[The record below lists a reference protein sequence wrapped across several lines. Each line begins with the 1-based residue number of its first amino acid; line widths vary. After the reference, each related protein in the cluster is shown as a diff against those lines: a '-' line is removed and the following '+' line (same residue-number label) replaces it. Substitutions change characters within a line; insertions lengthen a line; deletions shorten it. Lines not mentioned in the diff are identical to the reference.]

1 MIEFNLKDIPSQNG
15 KIAIVTGANTGLG
28 YETAINLAQ
37 IDMTVIMACRNL
49 DKAREAK
56 ARIQEKV
63 LGANLDILP
72 IDLTDLSS
80 VRAFAETFKARYNR
94 LDLLINN
101 AGIMFPP
108 YEKTVDG
115 FESQMG
121 VNYFGHFL
129 LTALLLDKM
138 PDSTESRVVSLSSG
152 AHQYASEGLYFDDL
166 QSEQNY
172 SKMGAYA
179 QSKLACLMFG
189 NELQRRLN
197 KAGKQILS
205 VSAHPG
211 MAPTELARHMP
222 WYQLLFLKYTI
233 GLFFFHPVEDAA
245 MSTVMAALCSEVK
258 GGDYLGPQGILEMVG
273 KPGLAKKSSASQDT
287 AAAERLWDISEQ
299 LTGCEFRV

>member
-1 MIEFNLKDIPSQNG
+1 MEFNLKDIPSQNG

-28 YETAINLAQ
+28 YETAIHLAQ
-37 IDMTVIMACRNL
+37 KDMTVIMACRNL
-49 DKAREAK
+49 DKAQQAK
-56 ARIQEKV
+56 GRIQENV
-63 LGANLDILP
+63 PGADLDILP

-80 VRAFAETFKARYNR
+80 VRAFAETFKAQYNR

-121 VNYFGHFL
+121 ANYFGHFL

-152 AHQYASEGLYFDDL
+152 AHQYASEGPNFDDL

-189 NELQRRLN
+189 NELQRRLDH
-197 KAGKQILS
+197 AGKQILS

-233 GLFFFHPVEDAA
+233 GLFLFHPVEAAA
-245 MSTVMAALCSEVK
+245 MPTVLAALGTDVK
-258 GGDYLGPQGILEMVG
+258 GGDYLGPQGVLEMVG
-273 KPGLAKKSSASQDT
+273 KPGLAKKSNASQDT
-287 AAAERLWDISEQ
+287 AMAERLWDISEQ